1 MPELP
6 TAKFVQFLLEES
18 EEIVLMEAM
27 HEYRL
32 ALSEKPD
39 TLENKFKDDA
49 TYSLLLKMEQLL
61 YAKKEMTP

>member
-27 HEYRL
+27 YEYRL